1 MWFSRLWCM
10 LPNCCPERVSL
21 FPLTLA
27 LHGVLHLPY
36 SSTGSLITTFTYANQ
51 IGEKSHPI
59 VMFISICWIASW
71 VNVFMCI
78 LFICVFFLF
87 VFFVHL
93 TNRLWSAQGLCV
105 FRILFDIHFSWL
117 IVYLLTLFEA
127 SWLVRNVIDLYDP
140 RKDSDAGRDRG
151 QEEKGMTEGEMAG
164 WHHQLHG
171 RESGWTPGVGDGQ
184 GGLACCD
191 SWGRKESDMT
201 EQLNWTERS
210 QKIHKEIE
218 TQEKDKREWGRL
230 SVKLLVGKAVRAWCQ
245 GSDWIHLV
253 VSA

>member
-1 MWFSRLWCM
+1 MHVAKLLSRKG
-10 LPNCCPERVSL
+10 
-21 FPLTLA
+21 FPLSTNSGAAWSAPFAIL
-27 LHGVLHLPY
+27 LHWEFDNHFHLCQ
-36 SSTGSLITTFTYANQ
+36 SDRWKIT
-51 IGEKSHPI
+51 SH
-59 VMFISICWIASW
+59 C
-71 VNVFMCI
+71 NVHFHLLNCQ
-78 LFICVFFLF
+78 LSECLYVYTVHLCFFLF

-93 TNRLWSAQGLCV
+93 TNRLWSAQGLCI

-164 WHHQLHG
+164 WHHRLHG

-191 SWGRKESDMT
+191 SWGRKESDIT
-201 EQLNWTERS
+201 ELNWVIPENPQRDRNSRER
-210 QKIHKEIE
+210 
-218 TQEKDKREWGRL
+218 QER
-230 SVKLLVGKAVRAWCQ
+230 VGKVVCKITCRKSSS
-245 GSDWIHLV
+245 GLV
-253 VSA
+253 SG